1 MALAPLL
8 RVDQNGLFC
17 EAGGFYV
24 DPWAP
29 VDRAIITHAHADHAA
44 PGSRSYLTTP
54 EGAPLLRARVGE
66 EAAIETLPYGE
77 PRDIGGVRV
86 SLHPS
91 GHILGSAQVRLEH
104 GGEVWVVSGD
114 YKLAPDP
121 TCRPFE
127 PVRCHTFVTEATFGL
142 PIFRWRPEPEVIAGI
157 NAWWKASREAGK
169 AALLFAYALG
179 KAQRLLAGIDPAIGP
194 IYTHG
199 AIENVNRIYRAA
211 GVALAPTT
219 HAAEAPP
226 KTDWRGALILA
237 PPSTVGDRLDAP
249 LRRVL
254 HGLRLRLDAH
264 SRRAPP
270 PRARPRLRHLRPRRL
285 ARPHARHRRN
295 RRRARARHAR
305 LSRPRSPQWLREN
318 GYQAEALE
326 TRFADVE
333 EET

>member
-17 EAGGFYV
+17 EAGRFYL

-29 VDRAIITHAHADHAA
+29 VDRAIITHAHSDHAA

-54 EGAPLLRARVGE
+54 DGEPLLRARVGE
-66 EAAIETLPYGE
+66 EGAIETLPYGE
-77 PRDIGGVRV
+77 PRDVNGVRV

-91 GHILGSAQVRLEH
+91 GHILGSAQVRLERA
-104 GGEVWVVSGD
+104 GEVWVVSGD
-114 YKLAPDP
+114 YKLAPDS

-157 NAWWKASREAGK
+157 NAWWMASREAGR

-179 KAQRLLAGIDPAIGP
+179 KAQRLLAGVDPAIGP

-199 AIENVNRIYRAA
+199 AVENVNRIYREA
-211 GVALAPTT
+211 GVALPPTT

-237 PPSTVGDRLDAP
+237 PPSTVGDAWT
-249 LRRVL
+249 RRF
-254 HGLRLRLDAH
+254 GAFSTAFASGWMRIRG
-264 SRRAPP
+264 
-270 PRARPRLRHLRPRRL
+270 AR
-285 ARPHARHRRN
+285 
-295 RRRARARHAR
+295 RRRALDRGFVISDHADWPALMRAIGETGAERVLVTHGFRGPLA
-305 LSRPRSPQWLREN
+305 QWLREK
-318 GYQAEALE
+318 GYHAEALE
-326 TRFADVE
+326 TRYADVE